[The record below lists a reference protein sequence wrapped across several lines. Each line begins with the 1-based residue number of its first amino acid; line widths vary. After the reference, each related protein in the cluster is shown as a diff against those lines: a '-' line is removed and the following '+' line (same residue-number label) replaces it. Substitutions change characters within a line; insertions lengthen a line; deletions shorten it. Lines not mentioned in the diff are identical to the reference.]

1 MPHYRFVATTFSGKT
16 EEGTLEAASLYDF
29 YAVMNA
35 EGLRV
40 VRVVD
45 VSGVL
50 PGVKVPLPPL
60 WRPLGFAALL
70 GLVGAVVACAWLPL
84 PQKDVMLLLPALAV
98 LTLIAMVA
106 FRAAVK
112 APAALMPALFLEGV
126 RMAPL
131 WLRCVLLVLLAVALG
146 QFLKALIP
154 VLLKGRSTAPMFL
167 AIRGILGVGAAVPL
181 VVLGAAL
188 ATELEQRKRLSREP

>member
-1 MPHYRFVATTFSGKT
+1 MPHYKFVATTFSGKT

-70 GLVGAVVACAWLPL
+70 GVVGAVVACAWLPL
-84 PQKDVMLLLPALAV
+84 PQKDVMLLLPALAL

-112 APAALMPALFLEGV
+112 APAELMPTLFLEGV
-126 RMAPL
+126 RMAPP
-131 WLRCVLLVLLAVALG
+131 WLRFVLLALLAVALG
-146 QFLKALIP
+146 QFFKALIP
-154 VLLKGRSTAPMFL
+154 VVLKGRSTAPMFL

-181 VVLGAAL
+181 IVLGAAL
-188 ATELEQRKRLSREP
+188 ATELEKRKRLTREP

>member
-70 GLVGAVVACAWLPL
+70 GVVGAVVACAWLPL

-98 LTLIAMVA
+98 LTLIAMAA

-112 APAALMPALFLEGV
+112 APAQLMPALFLEGV

-131 WLRCVLLVLLAVALG
+131 WLRLVLLSLLGVALG
-146 QFLKALIP
+146 QFVKALVP
-154 VLLKGRSTAPMFL
+154 VLLKGGSTAPMFL
-167 AIRGILGVGAAVPL
+167 AIRGILGLGAAVPL